1 MISPILWKISRI
13 SCFDTDGALALN
25 ARGYAI
31 EEREYDKY
39 GNCIYIR
46 YLDPAGKAVLCADGY
61 AALESLYDEQ
71 GRELKR
77 TYLGLD
83 GEAVVGPEG
92 YAIRET
98 ELDAD
103 GRAIGYRLYDA
114 EHNAVDNA
122 A

>member
-1 MISPILWKISRI
+1 M
-13 SCFDTDGALALN
+13 
-25 ARGYAI
+25 
-31 EEREYDKY
+31 
-39 GNCIYIR
+39 
-46 YLDPAGKAVLCADGY
+46 AGDLRRL
-61 AALESLYDEQ
+61 AALVH
-71 GRELKR
+71 
-77 TYLGLD
+77 LGLD